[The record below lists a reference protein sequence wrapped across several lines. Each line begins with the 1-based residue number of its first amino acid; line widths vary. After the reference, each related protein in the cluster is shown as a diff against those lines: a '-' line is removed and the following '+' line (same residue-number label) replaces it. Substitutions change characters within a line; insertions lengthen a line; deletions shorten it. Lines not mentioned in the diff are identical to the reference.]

1 MWVAGVL
8 GFGIIA
14 AGAWLFRLG
23 MKHATAFPHVEP
35 QKTLSRPPVNSPAIT
50 RPPTIDKPQ
59 SKARRPH
66 PEPTG
71 NGELSIDSPD
81 DYTIN
86 IRRFAN
92 AGAKGLAMNL
102 DKLPSA
108 TDHKMLGYLNALAR
122 PPIDNSVA
130 PFNPNHDLYR
140 QLDLK

>member
-1 MWVAGVL
+1 
-8 GFGIIA
+8 
-14 AGAWLFRLG
+14 

-35 QKTLSRPPVNSPAIT
+35 QKTLSRPPVNSAAIT

-59 SKARRPH
+59 SKAWRPH

-92 AGAKGLAMNL
+92 AGAMAASTFTAIFPAGR
-102 DKLPSA
+102 
-108 TDHKMLGYLNALAR
+108 LNSSS
-122 PPIDNSVA
+122 NGW
-130 PFNPNHDLYR
+130 DLIKIVRFYE
-140 QLDLK
+140 KP